1 MSNGSKMKPVEIL
14 LIEDN
19 QGDIRLTFEALN
31 ECKIINN
38 LNVIYDGVEAMA
50 YLRNGGQFRDKPR
63 PELILLDLDLPR
75 KDGREVLAEIKQENS
90 LNRIIFFKKKI
101 FTKKEYKKKK

>member
-90 LNRIIFFKKKI
+90 LNRIIFFKKKN

>member
-63 PELILLDLDLPR
+63 PELILLDLVLPR